1 MTRHDLCLC
10 LTTRCIVRCFQEAG
24 CGELSGCIALEQQ
37 MPCNLNCPRAIGTE
51 PSKRWAWA
59 LDEWPCISSLEP
71 AEATT
76 RLQQQD
82 SGTTLIV
89 SLGVAGFVLVIIMFM
104 CFCTCRYLR
113 TGFGNP
119 INGSFL
125 KQTHWL
131 VLVFGSECYCWC
143 NSISHRVE
151 WLNSKHAFAFRP
163 AIQARSALHVGC
175 ELFVYD
181 SLLLVCT

>member
-1 MTRHDLCLC
+1 MWSKNVTRHDLCLC

-113 TGFGNP
+113 TG
-119 INGSFL
+119 
-125 KQTHWL
+125 
-131 VLVFGSECYCWC
+131 
-143 NSISHRVE
+143 
-151 WLNSKHAFAFRP
+151 
-163 AIQARSALHVGC
+163 RSDMEAEMQGRM
-175 ELFVYD
+175 
-181 SLLLVCT
+181 